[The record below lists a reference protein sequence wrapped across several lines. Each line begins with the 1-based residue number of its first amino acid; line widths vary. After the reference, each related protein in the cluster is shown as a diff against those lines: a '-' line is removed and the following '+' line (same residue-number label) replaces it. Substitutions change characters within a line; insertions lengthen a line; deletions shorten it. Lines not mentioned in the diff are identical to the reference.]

1 MVQTSGQ
8 HFLHIPGPSP
18 IPDRI
23 LRAISAPIID
33 HRSEDFARLGRSVLA
48 GCQRIFNTKHPVMIY
63 PASGT
68 GAWEAAIVNTLSPG
82 DRVLMVE
89 TGHFAM
95 QWRHMAE
102 KWGIHVDLIP
112 GDWRHPVDP
121 NSVEARLKD
130 DKTHTIKAVMVVHNE
145 TSIGA
150 TSAIDQIRKAMDQA
164 HHPALLMVDTVSG
177 LGSIE
182 FQHDEWGVDVAVACS
197 QKGLMMPPGLGL
209 AAISPKALA
218 ASQTNKMPR
227 SFWDWS
233 DMIKANA
240 LGFFPSTPAT
250 NLLYGLR
257 EAFALMQE
265 EGLPQVYARH
275 KRLAAAT
282 RAAVRGWGL
291 EILCLDEEAYSP
303 VLTAVLMPEG
313 HNADHFRE
321 VALKSFDISLGMG
334 LSKVAGKVFRIGH
347 LGSCNDLLLMGALAG
362 VEMSLKVAGVPHVPA
377 GLTAARD
384 HLTATLSCQG

>member
-33 HRSEDFARLGRSVLA
+33 HRCEEFARLGRIVLD
-48 GCQRIFNTKHPVMIY
+48 GIKTVFNTQHPVMIY

-82 DRVLMVE
+82 DKVLMVE

-102 KWGIHVDLIP
+102 KWGIEVDLIP
-112 GDWRHPVDP
+112 GDWRHPVNP
-121 NSVEARLKD
+121 QTIETRLHE
-130 DKTHTIKAVMVVHNE
+130 DKSHSIKAVMVVHNE

-150 TSAIDQIRKAMDQA
+150 TSAIDKVRKAIDGA

-182 FQHDEWGVDVAVACS
+182 FRHDDWGVDVAVACS
-197 QKGLMMPPGLGL
+197 QKGLMMPPGLGI
-209 AAISPKALA
+209 AALSPKALA
-218 ASQTNKMPR
+218 ASRQNKMPR

-233 DMIKANA
+233 DMIKANE

-257 EAFALMQE
+257 EALTLMHE
-265 EGLPQVYARH
+265 EGLSNVYARH

-291 EILCLDEEAYSP
+291 EILCLDEEAHSP

-313 HNADHFRE
+313 HNADHFRQI
-321 VALKSFDISLGMG
+321 ALKSFDISLGMG

-362 VEMSLKVAGVPHVPA
+362 VEMSLKVAGVPHRA
-377 GLTAARD
+377 EGLIAARD
-384 HLTATLSCQG
+384 HLTATLSCQV